1 MISSSSTLVVS
12 NVSTVGLGT
21 TRPAV
26 FKNVEG
32 QEVGHLAS
40 AWITFNNKDDAGGNA
55 VHNSFNCLGFTDEG
69 VGQFKVNFTNALE
82 TGYNISTTSLYA
94 VTGMSQAGT
103 NRVSIMVDEGNS
115 TTDHSATIH
124 STFVKLRCGGTNSTT
139 GEDQDSTYNSVIVF
153 ANPSQGVIHP
163 QRTA

>member
-40 AWITFNNKDDAGGNA
+40 AWITFQNMPASGNS
-55 VHNSFNCLGFTDEG
+55 VYNSFNCLGFTDEG

-103 NRVSIMVDEGNS
+103 NRVSIMVDESNG

-139 GEDQDSTYNSVIVF
+139 GENQDSKYNSVIVF
-153 ANPSQGVIHP
+153 ANPSQGVIFP
-163 QRTA
+163 QRTD

>member
-40 AWITFNNKDDAGGNA
+40 AWITFQNMPASGNS
-55 VHNSFNCLGFTDEG
+55 VYNSFNCLGFTDEG

-103 NRVSIMVDEGNS
+103 NRVSIMVDESNG

-124 STFVKLRCGGTNSTT
+124 STFVKLRCGGSNSAV

-153 ANPSQGVIHP
+153 ANPSQGVIPP
-163 QRTA
+163 QRLD

>member
-40 AWITFNNKDDAGGNA
+40 AWITFQNMPASGNS
-55 VHNSFNCLGFTDEG
+55 VYNSFNCLGFTDEG

-124 STFVKLRCGGTNSTT
+124 STFVKLRCGGSNSAA
-139 GEDQDSTYNSVIVF
+139 GENQDSNYNSVIVF
-153 ANPSQGVIHP
+153 ANPSLGVIPP
-163 QRTA
+163 QRTD

>member
-40 AWITFNNKDDAGGNA
+40 AWITFQNMPASGNS
-55 VHNSFNCLGFTDEG
+55 VYNSFNCLGFIDEG
-69 VGQFKVNFTNALE
+69 VGKFKVNFTNALE

-103 NRVSIMVDEGNS
+103 NQVSIMVDEGNS

-139 GEDQDSTYNSVIVF
+139 GENQDSKYNSVIVF
-153 ANPSQGVIHP
+153 ANPSQGVIFP
-163 QRTA
+163 QRTD

>member
-40 AWITFNNKDDAGGNA
+40 AWITFQNMPASGNS
-55 VHNSFNCLGFTDEG
+55 VYNSFNCLGFTDEG

-82 TGYNISTTSLYA
+82 TGYNISATSLYA

-103 NRVSIMVDEGNS
+103 NRVSIMVDESNG

-139 GEDQDSTYNSVIVF
+139 GENQDSKYNSVIVF
-153 ANPSQGVIHP
+153 ANPSQGVIFP
-163 QRTA
+163 QRTD

>member
-40 AWITFNNKDDAGGNA
+40 AWITFQNMPASGNS
-55 VHNSFNCLGFTDEG
+55 VYNSFNCLGFTDEG

-124 STFVKLRCGGTNSTT
+124 STFVKLRCGGSNSAV
-139 GEDQDSTYNSVIVF
+139 GENQDSKYNSVIVF
-153 ANPSQGVIHP
+153 TNPSQGVILP
-163 QRTA
+163 QRTD

>member
-40 AWITFNNKDDAGGNA
+40 AWITFQNMPASGNS
-55 VHNSFNCLGFTDEG
+55 VYNSFNCLGFTDEG

-103 NRVSIMVDEGNS
+103 NRVSIMVDEGNG

-139 GEDQDSTYNSVIVF
+139 GENQDSKYNSVIVF
-153 ANPSQGVIHP
+153 ANPSQGVIFP
-163 QRTA
+163 QRTD

>member
-40 AWITFNNKDDAGGNA
+40 AWITFQNMPASGNS
-55 VHNSFNCLGFTDEG
+55 VYNSFNCLGFTDEG

-82 TGYNISTTSLYA
+82 TGYDISTTSLYA

-124 STFVKLRCGGTNSTT
+124 STFVKLRCGGSNSAA
-139 GEDQDSTYNSVIVF
+139 GENQDSNYNSVIVF
-153 ANPSQGVIHP
+153 ANPSLGVIPP
-163 QRTA
+163 QRTD

>member
-40 AWITFNNKDDAGGNA
+40 AWITFQNMPASGNS
-55 VHNSFNCLGFTDEG
+55 VYNSFNCLGFTDEG

-103 NRVSIMVDEGNS
+103 NRVSIMVDEGNG

-124 STFVKLRCGGTNSTT
+124 STFVKLRCGGSNSAV

-153 ANPSQGVIHP
+153 ANPSQGVIFP
-163 QRTA
+163 QRTD

>member
-40 AWITFNNKDDAGGNA
+40 AWITFQNMPASGNS
-55 VHNSFNCLGFTDEG
+55 VYNSFNCLGFTDEG

-103 NRVSIMVDEGNS
+103 NRVSIMVDEANG

-124 STFVKLRCGGTNSTT
+124 STFVKLRCGGTNSAT
-139 GEDQDSTYNSVIVF
+139 GENQDSTYNSVIVF
-153 ANPSQGVIHP
+153 ANPSQGVIPP
-163 QRTA
+163 QRTD

>member
-40 AWITFNNKDDAGGNA
+40 AWITFQNMPASGNS
-55 VHNSFNCLGFTDEG
+55 VYNSFNCLGFTDEG

-124 STFVKLRCGGTNSTT
+124 STFVKLRCGGSNSAV

-153 ANPSQGVIHP
+153 ANPDQGYINP
-163 QRTA
+163 QRKD

>member
-40 AWITFNNKDDAGGNA
+40 AWITFQNMPASGNS
-55 VHNSFNCLGFTDEG
+55 VYNSFNCLGFTDEG

-124 STFVKLRCGGTNSTT
+124 STFVKLRCGGTNSAT

-153 ANPSQGVIHP
+153 ANPSQGVIPP
-163 QRTA
+163 QRTD

>member
-40 AWITFNNKDDAGGNA
+40 AWITFQNMPASGNS
-55 VHNSFNCLGFTDEG
+55 VYNSFNCLGFTDEG

-124 STFVKLRCGGTNSTT
+124 STFVKLRCGGTNSAT
-139 GEDQDSTYNSVIVF
+139 GENQDSTYNSVIVF
-153 ANPSQGVIHP
+153 ANPSLGVIPP
-163 QRTA
+163 QRTD

>member
-40 AWITFNNKDDAGGNA
+40 AWITFQNMPASGNS
-55 VHNSFNCLGFTDEG
+55 VYNSFNCLGFTDEG

-139 GEDQDSTYNSVIVF
+139 GENQDSKYNSVIVF
-153 ANPSQGVIHP
+153 ANPSQGVIFP
-163 QRTA
+163 QRTD

>member
-40 AWITFNNKDDAGGNA
+40 AWITFQNMPASGNS
-55 VHNSFNCLGFTDEG
+55 VYNSFNCLGFTDEG

-124 STFVKLRCGGTNSTT
+124 STFVKLRCGGSNSAV

-153 ANPSQGVIHP
+153 ANPSQGVIPP
-163 QRTA
+163 QRLD